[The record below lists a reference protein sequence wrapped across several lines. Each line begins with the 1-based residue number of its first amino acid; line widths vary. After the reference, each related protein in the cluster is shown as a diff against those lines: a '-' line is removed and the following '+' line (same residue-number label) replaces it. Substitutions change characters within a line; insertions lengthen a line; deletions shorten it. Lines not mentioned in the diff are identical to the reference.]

1 MAKKNGSPFSV
12 VCAFWG
18 LLIASAVF
26 VASGIFQAFGILTS
40 VVSILDLI
48 GKVALFLAVAI
59 IAFQF
64 TRGKKAGWKIVYWV
78 ALIVYATGV
87 VFGIVRF

>member
-1 MAKKNGSPFSV
+1 
-12 VCAFWG
+12 
-18 LLIASAVF
+18 
-26 VASGIFQAFGILTS
+26 
-40 VVSILDLI
+40 
-48 GKVALFLAVAI
+48 LAVAI

-64 TRGKKAGWKIVYWV
+64 TKGKKAGWKIVYWV